1 MPNNMTGI
9 LIETTIKHTIAQIK
23 EDPERSMRNVVD
35 MALNFTTGRFQQHLL
50 TAAQTMLENPNSSYY
65 KLISDMVSNVEEKR
79 IINFGM
85 NVGYNGCTIGAEK
98 IRGIE
103 VKEQFNIPWSIS
115 LEIGGNEYIKHTTVY
130 HSLIRQ
136 GIQLGIY
143 TWNIHSLGQLHH
155 TLELVE
161 AFPECAFPIFCSA
174 EEITPALLDDVN
186 NIYNIMFIINYSEN
200 IENACSLLRARKF
213 LYSVSFSAQ
222 EIRSNN
228 MENIL
233 SDAENMHS
241 VFTIFMANAEY
252 PPETQSGLYYSI
264 QQTRMEQKYRTIPFD
279 MLHDTLFID
288 SIISNEACSIGFMQD
303 GACYSLNNMVI
314 YKNQNFFNS
323 RLSEILRAVTP
334 KKAG

>member
-35 MALNFTTGRFQQHLL
+35 MALNFTNGRFQQHLL
-50 TAAQTMLENPNSSYY
+50 TVAQTMLENPNSCYY
-65 KLISDMVSNVEEKR
+65 KLIPDIVSNAEEKR

-98 IRGIE
+98 IRKIE
-103 VKEQFNIPWSIS
+103 ATEQYNIPWSIS
-115 LEIGGNEYIKHTTVY
+115 LEIDGNEYIKHATVY

-143 TWNIHSLGQLHH
+143 TWNIHSLGKLHH
-155 TLELVE
+155 LLELAE

-174 EEITPALLDDVN
+174 EEITPSLLDDVN

-200 IENACSLLRARKF
+200 IDRVCALLRTRNF
-213 LYSVSFSAQ
+213 LYSVSISAQ
-222 EIRSNN
+222 DKLCDNI
-228 MENIL
+228 ENIL

-241 VFTIFMANAEY
+241 AFTIFMANAEC
-252 PPETQSGLYYSI
+252 PPEKQSTLYHSI

-288 SIISNEACSIGFMQD
+288 SIISNEACSIGFTQD
-303 GACYSLNNMVI
+303 GDCYSLNNMI
-314 YKNQNFFNS
+314 TYHEQNFFNCN
-323 RLSEILRAVTP
+323 LSEILKSVAP
-334 KKAG
+334 KKAD